1 MNLIKTSL
9 LSFIATA
16 VKLLSGLIINKAVSI
31 FIGPSGLAIIGQF
44 QNAQGIVRTLA
55 QGGIN
60 SGVTKYT
67 AEFHENGEKKH
78 ELWSSSLKITVFFS
92 VIVSLLLFLF
102 SSYWSHL

>member
-31 FIGPSGLAIIGQF
+31 FIGPSGLAVIGQF

-67 AEFHENGEKKH
+67 AEFHENGEKNMNYGVH
-78 ELWSSSLKITVFFS
+78 R
-92 VIVSLLLFLF
+92 
-102 SSYWSHL
+102 